1 MLTWQGQATG
11 PHTLREIKSLLRVG
25 KIHSLFKIQVDG
37 EWLLLRDHL
46 ADLDRYLREAE
57 RAPAV
62 PAATPATRTFPPIS
76 MPSGGVPMAIP
87 VPDDDRRQVP
97 EAALPPPRP
106 TAVGEPETV
115 AAKGMGIAAFALSL
129 FFFVPYLNGIT
140 WVLALIFGHL
150 AVAPTGA
157 ERRSLAGTLAW
168 LGLWL
173 CYVEISLFLLVLGW
187 FLVRDIPVTNLVY
200 LVLHGRM
207 LFSVLAAVI
216 GAGVLMLVVR
226 LTTGTLLAFATCFV
240 AALVTSATGTLGMLL
255 VQTAVPP
262 DALARDQGLVLIG
275 AVNIVLFLVQLFFW
289 GSFIRLPDGGKLGL
303 PRAALVSLPY
313 TVIFAFVG
321 IAELILFAARGG

>member
-37 EWLLLRDHL
+37 EWMLLRDHL
-46 ADLDRYLREAE
+46 ADLDRHLREAE
-57 RAPAV
+57 RSPAG

-76 MPSGGVPMAIP
+76 MPTGGVPMAIA

-97 EAALPPPRP
+97 EAALPAPRP
-106 TAVGEPETV
+106 TAVGEPEAG
-115 AAKGMGIAAFALSL
+115 AAKGMAIAAFALSL
-129 FFFVPYLNGIT
+129 FFCVPYLNGIT

-157 ERRSLAGTLAW
+157 ERRSPAATLAW

-173 CYVEISLFLLVLGW
+173 CYVEISLFLLGLGW
-187 FLVRDIPVTNLVY
+187 FLVQDIPITTGVY

-240 AALVTSATGTLGMLL
+240 AALVTSATGALGMLL

-321 IAELILFAARGG
+321 IAELILFAALGG

>member
-1 MLTWQGQATG
+1 MTG

-25 KIHSLFKIQVDG
+25 KVHSLFKIQVEG
-37 EWLLLRDHL
+37 EWMLLRDHL

-62 PAATPATRTFPPIS
+62 PAATPATPATRTFPPIS
-76 MPSGGVPMAIP
+76 MPTGGVPMAIA

-97 EAALPPPRP
+97 EAAIPPPCP
-106 TAVGEPETV
+106 TAVREHEAG
-115 AAKGMGIAAFALSL
+115 AAKGMAIAAFALSL
-129 FFFVPYLNGIT
+129 FFCVPYLNGIT

-157 ERRSLAGTLAW
+157 ERRSPAATLAW

-173 CYVEISLFLLVLGW
+173 CYVEISLFLLGLGW
-187 FLVRDIPVTNLVY
+187 FLVRDIPITTVY

-240 AALVTSATGTLGMLL
+240 GALVTSATGALGMLL

-321 IAELILFAARGG
+321 IAELILFAALGG

>member
-1 MLTWQGQATG
+1 MLSWQGQVTG
-11 PHTLREIKSLLRVG
+11 PHSLREIQSLLRVG

-37 EWLLLRDHL
+37 EWMLLRDHL
-46 ADLDRYLREAE
+46 ADLDRQPRNAE
-57 RAPAV
+57 RASAT
-62 PAATPATRTFPPIS
+62 PAATPETRTFPPIS
-76 MPSGGVPMAIP
+76 MPSRGVPMAIP
-87 VPDDDRRQVP
+87 VPEVDGRQVAD
-97 EAALPPPRP
+97 AAIPAPRP
-106 TAVGEPETV
+106 TADGEHEAV
-115 AAKGMGIAAFALSL
+115 AAKGMAIAAFALSL

-157 ERRSLAGTLAW
+157 DRRSLAATLAW

-173 CYVEISLFLLVLGW
+173 CYVEISLFLLGLGW
-187 FLVRDIPVTNLVY
+187 FLVREIPVTNLVY

-226 LTTGTLLAFATCFV
+226 LTTGTRLAFATCFV
-240 AALVTSATGTLGMLL
+240 GALVTSATGALGMLL

-289 GSFIRLPDGGKLGL
+289 GSFIRLPDDGKLGL
-303 PRAALVSLPY
+303 ARAALVSLPY

-321 IAELILFAARGG
+321 IAYVILFAAGGG